1 VRGCLLRPAGIFSHD
16 QMKTVFVSGA
26 YDVVHAGHVEFF
38 RRARAFG
45 DRLVVCIPSDEVFVA
60 HKGRQPALTMEH
72 KRDVI
77 SSLKWVDLVVIG
89 SDTGTPGLNFESHFR
104 LIKPDV
110 LVVTEDDKYEKAK
123 RLLCRETGVEYKVV
137 PKCLDGYFAMSATDM
152 ARRMSVPISVP
163 LRVDFA
169 GGWLDVP
176 CHARDGAFIVNCTI
190 NLMLTLKNCE
200 QYKAAGL
207 GGSAAYAML
216 SGNDPLASELRA
228 GVGWQDPAVIAETG
242 LCVWNSGSKPILSM
256 KRNPTMLV
264 GRMALLRCSGQHVTA
279 EIAKQSRKYGE
290 IAAAGNTAKCAVEH
304 NDFAML
310 CKAVQKSYEVQLQDG
325 MRFLHGHGEK
335 AKKYCGSGFG
345 GYALYLFD
353 QLTTG
358 PGELIPVEPYMREL
372 K

>member
-1 VRGCLLRPAGIFSHD
+1 
-16 QMKTVFVSGA
+16 MKTIFVSGA

-45 DRLVVCIPSDEVFVA
+45 DRLIVCIPSDEVFIA

-77 SSLKWVDLVVIG
+77 ASLKWVDLVVVG
-89 SDTGTPGLNFESHFR
+89 ADTCTPGLNFETHFR
-104 LIKPDV
+104 LLKPDV
-110 LVVTEDDKYEKAK
+110 LAVTEGDPHEKAK
-123 RLLCRETGVEYKVV
+123 RLLCREAGVEYKVV
-137 PKCLDGYFAMSATDM
+137 GPKLLDGYFSLSATDM
-152 ARRMSVPISVP
+152 VRRMSCPLQVP

-200 QYKAAGL
+200 QYRSAGL
-207 GGSAAYAML
+207 GGSAAYAMISGKDSL
-216 SGNDPLASELRA
+216 SSELGA

-242 LCVWNSGSKPILSM
+242 LCVWNSGKKPSLYL

-264 GRMALLRCSGQHVTA
+264 GRMALLRCTGHHITA
-279 EIAKQSRKYGE
+279 ELAKKDRKYGE
-290 IAAAGNTAKCAVEH
+290 IAAAGNTAKCAIDH

-310 CKAVQKSYEVQLQDG
+310 CKAVRKSYAVQLEEG
-325 MRFLHGHGEK
+325 MHHLPGFGEQ